1 MFQNS
6 TSIKAD
12 ESTRRDQE
20 EMHSSSSKSLNESST
35 QANKS
40 LNQQSQQSKQIGQ
53 KQLKPNGTAADTSLT
68 VKKKAIGYCECCKK
82 KFDNLKQHLT
92 SMQHETFERNLS
104 NFKELDDYVK
114 GSLSFDNLLIS
125 NLK

>member
-1 MFQNS
+1 
-6 TSIKAD
+6 
-12 ESTRRDQE
+12 
-20 EMHSSSSKSLNESST
+20 MHSSSSKSLNESST

-40 LNQQSQQSKQIGQ
+40 MNQQSQSKQSQ
-53 KQLKPNGTAADTSLT
+53 KQLKPTAAGGGDTSLT

-114 GSLSFDNLLIS
+114 GSLSFDNLLMS
-125 NLK
+125 N

>member
-1 MFQNS
+1 
-6 TSIKAD
+6 
-12 ESTRRDQE
+12 
-20 EMHSSSSKSLNESST
+20 MHSSSSKSLNESST

-40 LNQQSQQSKQIGQ
+40 LNQQSQSKQSQ
-53 KQLKPNGTAADTSLT
+53 KQLKPTAAGGDTSLT

-114 GSLSFDNLLIS
+114 GSLSFDNLLMS
-125 NLK
+125 N